1 MIIFA
6 IKYNKV
12 YTKFEAFIVNG
23 YGKGGC
29 LRGIEVFHKWLLDF
43 F

>member
-29 LRGIEVFHKWLLDF
+29 LRGIEVFHERLLDF